1 MTSDAPGAPPSPLPL
16 YRDTLQLGEDLL
28 RLVEDGDWDAVVNL
42 QERRDQLA
50 ARSMELVA
58 TLDPA
63 ERAEAMRLLQAI
75 NVQLLREGHA
85 IRLAMQQNRT
95 EALQASRTS
104 GAIQGYGVAS
114 MPDGADDDNEAYGL
128 DVQQ

>member
-1 MTSDAPGAPPSPLPL
+1 MTSDAPGALPSPLPL
-16 YRDTLQLGEDLL
+16 YRDTLQLGENLL
-28 RLVEDGDWDAVVNL
+28 RLVEDGDWDSVVTL
-42 QERRDQLA
+42 QERRDRLA
-50 ARSMELVA
+50 ARSMELIS
-58 TLDPA
+58 TLDPV

-85 IRLAMQQNRT
+85 IRLAMQQNRA

-114 MPDGADDDNEAYGL
+114 MPDASADDNEAYGL
-128 DVQQ
+128 DLQQ